1 MIDIYLDLET
11 YCAVPIA
18 HGTHAYAA
26 KAEVMLLA
34 YAVGEDDPQVL
45 QFPDEIHS
53 DRWAQL
59 RATLDEPSVRVVI
72 HNSHFDRTILRHAMG
87 IDIPTSRIH
96 DTMVQ
101 ALSHGLPPSL
111 GQLGEVLGLP
121 ADKAKDKVGKK
132 LIHLFCKPLP
142 DNRILRRATQ
152 ATHPAEWERFR
163 AYAASDIVAMR
174 ECMRRMPSLNNT
186 ETEIALWQLDQKIN
200 DRGVSIDLGLAR
212 AAIEAVAKAQVD
224 LKQQAQDITGGAV
237 RSTTQGAVL
246 RLQILEQFGIDMP
259 DLQMGTVEKY
269 LADPAVPKALK
280 ELLEVRLQASS
291 TSTKKYQTL
300 INGTSS
306 DGRLR
311 GTLQFNGA
319 ARTGRWAGRLFQP
332 QNLPRPTLKQPMID
346 AGIEA
351 IKAGIADIVTDNV
364 MELASSAIRGTII
377 ATTRTLNRRKLVVA
391 DLANIEGRVQAWLAN
406 EEWKLQAF
414 RNFDAGIGPD
424 LYKLAY
430 SKSFGVR
437 PEDVTKDQRQVGKV
451 QELALAY
458 AGGVGAFVTFAGA
471 YGIDLDAMAAK
482 VLPLAPELVVE
493 EADRFFEWTLREKRS
508 LFNLTDDAF
517 VACDTLKRVWRYAHP
532 NITDYWK
539 RLQTLVKQALGTRG
553 IEYVDLG
560 LRVKVTKTWL
570 LITLP
575 SGRVACYPAPQIKD
589 NAITYMGIDQF
600 TKKWTRIST
609 HGGKLFENCLAEGT
623 EVLTSQGWLPIQD
636 VRPTMTVWDGIEWV
650 HFDACVYRGKQATL
664 TTYGVQMTPD
674 HRVLTEGGWRNAS
687 SCEGH
692 NRAACGLPDGYE
704 VPRFG
709 WEEVTVGD
717 ALRLWEDRGTER
729 ERNAEAEEAGHN
741 GVLRLHAPIHH
752 RAEEHITRDEPPPRL
767 LRLAGHARSLWS
779 KHASRFLQLRRSWDN
794 GVREMAAGFRCVLA
808 GHGPVVYAGLDIGT
822 PGQQRG
828 LLPRELR
835 LADEEAAVQQPA
847 QKPCSGHPKRANDVV
862 PSQRRI
868 WDRKDYL
875 DLPIGSRMAALSRTD
890 DGTESR
896 KQKVYDLVNCGPR
909 SRFVV
914 RGSDGRP
921 LIVHNCVQAIARDV
935 LAHSMPLIEAAGY
948 KIVLTVHDEII
959 AETPDSTEF
968 NAEHLSALMS
978 TPPAWAADMP
988 LAAEG
993 FETYRYRKQ

>member
-1 MIDIYLDLET
+1 
-11 YCAVPIA
+11 
-18 HGTHAYAA
+18 
-26 KAEVMLLA
+26 
-34 YAVGEDDPQVL
+34 
-45 QFPDEIHS
+45 
-53 DRWAQL
+53 
-59 RATLDEPSVRVVI
+59 
-72 HNSHFDRTILRHAMG
+72 
-87 IDIPTSRIH
+87 
-96 DTMVQ
+96 
-101 ALSHGLPPSL
+101 
-111 GQLGEVLGLP
+111 
-121 ADKAKDKVGKK
+121 
-132 LIHLFCKPLP
+132 
-142 DNRILRRATQ
+142 
-152 ATHPAEWERFR
+152 
-163 AYAASDIVAMR
+163 
-174 ECMRRMPSLNNT
+174 
-186 ETEIALWQLDQKIN
+186 
-200 DRGVSIDLGLAR
+200 
-212 AAIEAVAKAQVD
+212 
-224 LKQQAQDITGGAV
+224 
-237 RSTTQGAVL
+237 
-246 RLQILEQFGIDMP
+246 MP

-269 LADPAVPKALK
+269 LADPAVPEALK

-351 IKAGIADIVTDNV
+351 IKAGIADMVTDNV

-377 ATTRTLNRRKLVVA
+377 AAPYTLMSLMRRRKLVVA

-414 RNFDAGIGPD
+414 RDFDAGIGPD

-430 SKSFGVR
+430 SKSFGVK

-600 TKKWTRIST
+600 TKKWTRIQT
-609 HGGKLFENCLAEGT
+609 HGGKLFENL
-623 EVLTSQGWLPIQD
+623 
-636 VRPTMTVWDGIEWV
+636 
-650 HFDACVYRGKQATL
+650 
-664 TTYGVQMTPD
+664 
-674 HRVLTEGGWRNAS
+674 
-687 SCEGH
+687 
-692 NRAACGLPDGYE
+692 
-704 VPRFG
+704 
-709 WEEVTVGD
+709 
-717 ALRLWEDRGTER
+717 
-729 ERNAEAEEAGHN
+729 
-741 GVLRLHAPIHH
+741 
-752 RAEEHITRDEPPPRL
+752 
-767 LRLAGHARSLWS
+767 
-779 KHASRFLQLRRSWDN
+779 
-794 GVREMAAGFRCVLA
+794 
-808 GHGPVVYAGLDIGT
+808 
-822 PGQQRG
+822 
-828 LLPRELR
+828 
-835 LADEEAAVQQPA
+835 
-847 QKPCSGHPKRANDVV
+847 
-862 PSQRRI
+862 
-868 WDRKDYL
+868 
-875 DLPIGSRMAALSRTD
+875 
-890 DGTESR
+890 
-896 KQKVYDLVNCGPR
+896 
-909 SRFVV
+909 
-914 RGSDGRP
+914 
-921 LIVHNCVQAIARDV
+921 VQAIARDV

-959 AETPDSTEF
+959 AETPDSPEF

-978 TPPAWAADMP
+978 TLPAWATDMP

>member
-1 MIDIYLDLET
+1 MIDLYLDLET
-11 YCAVPIA
+11 YCTVPIT
-18 HGTHAYAA
+18 HGTHAYAD

-34 YAVGEDDPQVL
+34 YAVGEDEPQVL
-45 QFPDEIHS
+45 EFPAENHS

-59 RATLDEPSVRVVI
+59 RATLNDPHVRVVI
-72 HNSHFDRTILRHAMG
+72 HNSHFDRTVLRHAMG

-111 GQLGEVLGLP
+111 GLLGEVLGLP
-121 ADKAKDKVGKK
+121 ADKAKDKDGKK

-142 DNRILRRATQ
+142 DNRILRRATA

-163 AYAASDIVAMR
+163 AYAANDIVAMR
-174 ECMRRMPSLNNT
+174 ECHRRMPSLNNT
-186 ETEIALWQLDQKIN
+186 ETEIALWRLDQTIN
-200 DRGVSIDLGLAR
+200 DRGVSIDTNLAR
-212 AAIEAVAKAQVD
+212 AAIEAVARAQVD
-224 LKQQAQDITGGAV
+224 LKQQAHNITGGAV
-237 RSTTQGAVL
+237 RSTTQGAAL
-246 RLQILEQFGIDMP
+246 RLQIMEQFGIDMP

-269 LADPAVPKALK
+269 LADPKVPKALK
-280 ELLEVRLQASS
+280 DLLEVRLQASS

-332 QNLPRPTLKQPMID
+332 HNLPRPTLKQPMID

-351 IKAGIADIVTDNV
+351 IKAGIADMVTDNV

-430 SKSFGVR
+430 SKSFGVK

-482 VLPLAPELVVE
+482 VLPLAPEMVVE
-493 EADRFFEWTLREKRS
+493 EADRFFEWTMRENRS
-508 LFNLTDDAF
+508 RFNLSDDAF

-553 IEYVDLG
+553 TTYADLG
-560 LRVKVTKTWL
+560 LRIKGTKTWL

-575 SGRVACYPAPQIKD
+575 SGRVACYPAPQIKND
-589 NAITYMGIDQF
+589 AITYMGIDQF
-600 TKKWTRIST
+600 TRKWTRIQT
-609 HGGKLFENCLAEGT
+609 HGGKLFENL
-623 EVLTSQGWLPIQD
+623 
-636 VRPTMTVWDGIEWV
+636 
-650 HFDACVYRGKQATL
+650 
-664 TTYGVQMTPD
+664 
-674 HRVLTEGGWRNAS
+674 
-687 SCEGH
+687 
-692 NRAACGLPDGYE
+692 
-704 VPRFG
+704 
-709 WEEVTVGD
+709 
-717 ALRLWEDRGTER
+717 
-729 ERNAEAEEAGHN
+729 
-741 GVLRLHAPIHH
+741 
-752 RAEEHITRDEPPPRL
+752 
-767 LRLAGHARSLWS
+767 
-779 KHASRFLQLRRSWDN
+779 
-794 GVREMAAGFRCVLA
+794 
-808 GHGPVVYAGLDIGT
+808 
-822 PGQQRG
+822 
-828 LLPRELR
+828 
-835 LADEEAAVQQPA
+835 
-847 QKPCSGHPKRANDVV
+847 
-862 PSQRRI
+862 
-868 WDRKDYL
+868 
-875 DLPIGSRMAALSRTD
+875 
-890 DGTESR
+890 
-896 KQKVYDLVNCGPR
+896 
-909 SRFVV
+909 
-914 RGSDGRP
+914 
-921 LIVHNCVQAIARDV
+921 VQAIARDV

-968 NAEHLSALMS
+968 SAEHLSALMS